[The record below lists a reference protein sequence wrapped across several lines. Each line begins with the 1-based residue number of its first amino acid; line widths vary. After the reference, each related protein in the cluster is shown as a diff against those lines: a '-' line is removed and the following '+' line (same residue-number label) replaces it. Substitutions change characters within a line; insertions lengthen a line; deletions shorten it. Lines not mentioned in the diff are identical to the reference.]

1 MKTQLGQ
8 LSSRPQLA
16 VRIFHIYL
24 WLTMILLFV
33 QGTGSLVLDLRPD
46 LKSDIPWLLA
56 TIMNGNP
63 PHAFLHIAWGIA
75 GLLILFSL
83 PTNRIWL
90 TLGLIFGVFYTLL
103 GFLGITV
110 HNPFSLRLAWE
121 ENTFHLTVGPLM
133 LVLAFLA
140 WRAERNMPE
149 PAVKPTTN

>member
-46 LKSDIPWLLA
+46 LKSYIPWLLA
-56 TIMNGNP
+56 TVMNGNS
-63 PHAFLHIAWGIA
+63 PHAVLHIAWGGF
-75 GLLILFSL
+75 GLLVLFSL
-83 PTNRIWL
+83 RSNSTWL
-90 TLGLIFGVFYTLL
+90 NLGVIFGVFYTLL
-103 GFLGITV
+103 GFLGIVV
-110 HNPFSLRLAWE
+110 HNPFGLRLAWQ
-121 ENTFHLTVGPLM
+121 ENVFHLTVGPLM

>member
-1 MKTQLGQ
+1 MQRRPSQEAEVPPAGQ
-8 LSSRPQLA
+8 GPSLRQQGFA
-16 VRIFHIYL
+16 VL
-24 WLTMILLFV
+24 PGQAGQV
-33 QGTGSLVLDLRPD
+33 GGGGD
-46 LKSDIPWLLA
+46 
-56 TIMNGNP
+56 P
-63 PHAFLHIAWGIA
+63 PHAVLHIAWGIA

-103 GFLGITV
+103 GFLGIIV

>member
-8 LSSRPQLA
+8 LSSRPQLV

-63 PHAFLHIAWGIA
+63 PHAVLHIAWGIA

-103 GFLGITV
+103 GFLGIIV

>member
-8 LSSRPQLA
+8 LSSQPQLA

-46 LKSDIPWLLA
+46 LKSNIPWLLA

-63 PHAFLHIAWGIA
+63 PHAVLHIAWGIA

-83 PTNRIWL
+83 RTNRIWL

-103 GFLGITV
+103 GFLGIIV

-140 WRAERNMPE
+140 WRAEHNMPE
-149 PAVKPTTN
+149 PAVKPTTY